1 MTQNINLSN
10 YLNSLT
16 GNTAKT
22 QVEGQGQMT
31 NSSVPASD
39 VKTAVEI
46 IKNMLPGDIFTGS
59 IEQLSGNE
67 VSIRMGNGQLL
78 NASLLMDNNNIS
90 FAKGDMVTFLVDSKS
105 DSSVSLKSSSITPF
119 FFISSKKAS
128 IFSLLLSV
136 EFNEIID
143 SQKVFISSSILISFS
158 LLQSFIIAID

>member
-59 IEQLSGNE
+59 FPVMRFLSAWVT
-67 VSIRMGNGQLL
+67 VSF
-78 NASLLMDNNNIS
+78 LMQA
-90 FAKGDMVTFLVDSKS
+90 F
-105 DSSVSLKSSSITPF
+105 
-119 FFISSKKAS
+119 
-128 IFSLLLSV
+128 
-136 EFNEIID
+136 
-143 SQKVFISSSILISFS
+143 
-158 LLQSFIIAID
+158 